1 MPIGSSY
8 TLLVTGSRDIPAPAP
23 GGPADDGVLTV
34 WRRLDEVLYGWCG
47 WSAQGASGFVL
58 RHGCAPGVDTVAG
71 LWAVARGVAVDEHR
85 ADWDAC
91 GPDCPPSPSHRR
103 RRTAAA
109 LRAHPGSGDT
119 PVSGRPDTYCP
130 GAGGRRNQ
138 AMADAQPRARLC
150 LAFPTPGSRG
160 TWDMVR
166 RATAAGIE
174 VEVHRL
180 GEEAEE
186 GRQAEMEGLW

>member
-1 MPIGSSY
+1 
-8 TLLVTGSRDIPAPAP
+8 
-23 GGPADDGVLTV
+23 V

-47 WSAQGASGFVL
+47 YSAQGPSGFVL

-85 ADWDAC
+85 ADWDTC
-91 GPDCPPSPSHRR
+91 GPDCPPGPSHRR

-109 LRAHPGSGDT
+109 MRAHPGST
-119 PVSGRPDTYCP
+119 PDYCP

-150 LAFPTPGSRG
+150 LAFPTPSSRG

-180 GEEAEE
+180 GEEAE
-186 GRQAEMEGLW
+186 AEAEGLW

>member
-8 TLLVTGSRDIPAPAP
+8 TLLVTGSRDIPAPGP
-23 GGPADDGVLTV
+23 GGHADDGVLTV

-47 WSAQGASGFVL
+47 YSAQGPSGFVL

-85 ADWDAC
+85 ADWDTC
-91 GPDCPPSPSHRR
+91 GPDCPPGPSHRR

-109 LRAHPGSGDT
+109 MRAHPGST
-119 PVSGRPDTYCP
+119 PDYCP

-150 LAFPTPGSRG
+150 LAFPTPSSRG

-180 GEEAEE
+180 GEEAE
-186 GRQAEMEGLW
+186 AEAEGLW